1 MGAHSGTFCA
11 VDALTHPRA
20 STHERE
26 QLVNDFMRLC
36 EIESPSRRERA
47 MADAVAAEL
56 RALGLDIDEDASGRE
71 TGSDAGNLLA
81 RIPAPPGARTIL
93 LCAHLDTVPLDA
105 PVVVERT
112 EEGLIRNRNEAILGA
127 DNKAAVAVILAVA
140 RRLTAEGPPPVG
152 VEILF
157 TTCEELALA
166 GAKAFGLGRLEAD
179 LGFVFDHASP
189 IGELIVAAPTY
200 FSVEARFHGKAAHAG
215 LAPEQGHNA
224 IEAAAA
230 AIASLRFGRLDD
242 MTTANVGRIIGGT
255 ASNVVAERCSVQCE
269 ARSIDHERAAAVAGE
284 IVDAMTQAATD
295 RACDVEIDVQ
305 ELFRGFK
312 MPKSSTSVAIAS
324 RALEDAGVE
333 PRPIATGGGS
343 DANAFVA
350 RGFECLNV
358 ANGTQAAHQPDERV
372 SVDALET
379 MLDVALGIVHHSA
392 AA

>member
-1 MGAHSGTFCA
+1 M
-11 VDALTHPRA
+11 THPRA
-20 STHERE
+20 SAHERE
-26 QLVNDFMRLC
+26 QVVADFVRLC

-47 MADAVAAEL
+47 VADAVTADL
-56 RALGLDIDEDASGRE
+56 RALGLDVHEDASHRE
-71 TGSDAGNLLA
+71 TGSDAGNLFA
-81 RIPAPPGARTIL
+81 RIPAPPGGRTIL
-93 LCAHLDTVPLDA
+93 LCAHLDTVPRDA

-112 EEGLIRNRNEAILGA
+112 EEGLIRNRNDAIVGA
-127 DNKAAVAVILAVA
+127 DNKAAVAVILGTVRHLLQNGA
-140 RRLTAEGPPPVG
+140 PPVG

-166 GAKAFGLGRLEAD
+166 GAKAFDLGALDAD
-179 LGFVFDHASP
+179 VGFVFDPASP
-189 IGELIVAAPTY
+189 IGALIVAAPSY

-215 LAPEQGHNA
+215 LAPEDGHNA

-242 MTTANVGRIIGGT
+242 ITTSNVGRIIGGT

-312 MPKSSTSVAIAS
+312 LAKSATSVGIAS
-324 RALEDAGVE
+324 SALEDLGIE
-333 PRPIATGGGS
+333 PRPISTGGGS
-343 DANAFVA
+343 DANSFVA
-350 RGFECLNV
+350 RGFECLNL
-358 ANGTQAAHQPDERV
+358 ANGTEAAHQPDERV
-372 SVDALET
+372 TVHALET
-379 MLDVALGIVHHSA
+379 MLDVSLALVQHSA
-392 AA
+392 GA

>member
-1 MGAHSGTFCA
+1 
-11 VDALTHPRA
+11 
-20 STHERE
+20 
-26 QLVNDFMRLC
+26 
-36 EIESPSRRERA
+36 
-47 MADAVAAEL
+47 MADAVAADL
-56 RALGLDIDEDASGRE
+56 RSLGLDVDEDASGRE

-105 PVVVERT
+105 PVAVERT
-112 EEGLIRNRNEAILGA
+112 EEGVIRNRNEAILGA

-140 RRLTAEGPPPVG
+140 RRLVADGPPVG

-166 GAKAFGLGRLEAD
+166 GAKAFSLGRLEAD

-200 FSVEARFHGKAAHAG
+200 FSVEARFRGKAAHAG

-242 MTTANVGRIIGGT
+242 MTTSNVGRIIGGT

-269 ARSIDHERAAAVAGE
+269 ARSIDHDRAAAVAGE

-312 MPKSSTSVAIAS
+312 IPKSATSVAIAS

-343 DANAFVA
+343 DANSFVA

-372 SVDALET
+372 SVHALET